1 MSSNFLSSTRPL
13 FLHHVVVCLFL
24 ERVGDTIK
32 IDNVSLKCLV
42 MSLHRVP
49 HVSVT
54 DFEPQS
60 LGEGWV
66 IIENALPFVSSLEII
81 EIYLSVILK
90 C

>member
-1 MSSNFLSSTRPL
+1 MSSNFLSFNSPII
-13 FLHHVVVCLFL
+13 FASCCCLF
-24 ERVGDTIK
+24 VFGKGGDTIM

-49 HVSVT
+49 HVPVT

-66 IIENALPFVSSLEII
+66 IIENALPFVSSLEIK
-81 EIYLSVILK
+81 EIYLSVILN

>member
-1 MSSNFLSSTRPL
+1 MIN
-13 FLHHVVVCLFL
+13 
-24 ERVGDTIK
+24 
-32 IDNVSLKCLV
+32 NVSLKCLV

-66 IIENALPFVSSLEII
+66 IIENALPFVSSLEIK
-81 EIYLSVILK
+81 EIYLSVILN

>member
-1 MSSNFLSSTRPL
+1 M
-13 FLHHVVVCLFL
+13 
-24 ERVGDTIK
+24 

-42 MSLHRVP
+42 MSLHRVT

-60 LGEGWV
+60 LGEWWV
-66 IIENALPFVSSLEII
+66 IIENALPFVSSLEIK
-81 EIYLSVILK
+81 EIYLSVILN